1 MPVTEE
7 RPLSADE
14 LAQLTRAL
22 DYLGLLASF
31 PWHVQQQFALAAATN
46 TVVVLGGNRSGK
58 SQAGLGI
65 VSRLVRREGPI
76 YRRLKDPQ
84 NRPLKIW
91 VSPQTL
97 EKYLSVWEP
106 RLIGQVFAGMDYQYV
121 QSPHHRFTWDDPCA
135 KGNTLWGK
143 SQEQGFM
150 AFESDE
156 VDLII
161 LDEEPADK
169 RIYTSCEQRLATTNG
184 VIVFTFTPL
193 LGMSWTHGTFYV
205 PVVKPQYQVRDRDGN
220 AIDRV
225 WKRGN
230 ALTLIQMGM
239 ADNPAA
245 VAGGGVARLRE
256 NPAITEAEKQTRLF
270 GKYGYAEGLIF
281 PQFADLMVEA

>member
-1 MPVTEE
+1 MSED
-7 RPLSADE
+7 RPLSPVE
-14 LAQLTRAL
+14 LAELTRAL

-31 PWHVQQQFALAAATN
+31 PWHKQQQFALASATN

-58 SQAGLGI
+58 SQSGLGI

-76 YRRLKDPQ
+76 YRRLKDPA
-84 NRPLKIW
+84 RPLKIW

-106 RLIGQVFAGMDYQYV
+106 RLIGQVFNGLDFDYK
-121 QSPHHRFTWDDPCA
+121 QSPNHVFTWHDPH
-135 KGNTLWGK
+135 GGGTLWGK

-156 VDLII
+156 VDLIV

-205 PVVKPQYQVRDRDGN
+205 PCVKDVFKV
-220 AIDRV
+220 ADRV

-245 VAGGGVARLRE
+245 VAGGGVARLKD
-256 NPAITEAEKQTRLF
+256 NPAITMSEKNTRLF
-270 GKYGYAEGLIF
+270 GTYGYAEGLIF
-281 PQFADLMVEA
+281 PQFADLVVEAA